1 MNITNIN
8 NNDDKK
14 DLDDML
20 VLYALGAL
28 DSEESEVVE
37 AEIQNNPELQAK
49 VEDMRAF
56 DAKLTKS
63 LTLTVAMAQTP
74 KSIEQ
79 PDIPNN
85 AINKPDKDNRKIAL
99 THLFEGLTHQ
109 EIAIIMGISET
120 QVDTLLSQTFLELS
134 HNL

>member
-63 LTLTVAMAQTP
+63 LTLAVAMAQTP